1 MTTVTPRKLRRAV
14 VGAISLV
21 LGGTPGVTPAAHAQL
36 SLQTGINGMREFTS
50 SGTWTAPGLLSTQ
63 GVTHVLVV
71 LVGAGGG
78 GARRG
83 GGAGGCVVS
92 TVRVIPGQRYTVTLG
107 RGGMAGTDAVEGT
120 DGQATVFSFGSS
132 QAVLAQANGGGG
144 GGAGVDP
151 FFGEGG
157 GGTVHADGGIVRAG
171 GHGLSTNDRG
181 EPHRLCRSYGPP
193 SVGQGG
199 HRIRSSFEPAT
210 GGGAGWALL
219 LW

>member
-1 MTTVTPRKLRRAV
+1 MTTVTPRRLRRAV
-14 VGAISLV
+14 VGAIGLV

-50 SGTWTAPGLLSTQ
+50 SGAWTAPGLLSTQ

-78 GARRG
+78 GAQRG

-92 TVRVIPGQRYTVTLG
+92 TVRVIPGQRYAVTLG
-107 RGGMAGTDAVEGT
+107 RGGMAGTDAVAGT
-120 DGQATVFSFGSS
+120 DGEATAFSFGSS

-144 GGAGVDP
+144 ADGGLGGD
-151 FFGEGG
+151 GG
-157 GGTVHADGGIVRAG
+157 GGTVHADGGLVRAG
-171 GHGLSTNDRG
+171 GDGLFANDRG

-199 HRIRSSFEPAT
+199 RRVLSGSEPAT